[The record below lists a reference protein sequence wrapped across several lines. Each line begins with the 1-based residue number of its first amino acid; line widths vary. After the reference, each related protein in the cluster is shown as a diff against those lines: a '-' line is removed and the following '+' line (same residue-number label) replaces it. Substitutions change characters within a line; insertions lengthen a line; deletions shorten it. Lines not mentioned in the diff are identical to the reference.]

1 MKTNTTDK
9 TMALVL
15 TGVLTALVTVCTMVL
30 PIPIPMTTGYVNL
43 GDGMIFLAVMLV
55 GWKYGAFSGGVGAGL
70 ADILLG
76 SAAWAPWTLV
86 IKAGMAVIVG
96 LGLQSAKNRKPG
108 TAVPA
113 TGVIGMVL
121 AAIFMAA
128 GYYVAEA
135 VMYGNWTAPVVGIPW
150 NLVQGGVGTVVACAL
165 TAALKKTQARKYFTY

>member
-55 GWKYGAFSGGVGAGL
+55 GWKYGAFAGGVGAGL

-96 LGLQSAKNRKPG
+96 LGLQSAK
-108 TAVPA
+108 
-113 TGVIGMVL
+113 
-121 AAIFMAA
+121 
-128 GYYVAEA
+128 
-135 VMYGNWTAPVVGIPW
+135 
-150 NLVQGGVGTVVACAL
+150 
-165 TAALKKTQARKYFTY
+165 